1 MQLRVAQ
8 SYDLFDKILE
18 QEYIKLI
25 GSTYKIQFITT
36 DIMIIKFS
44 CFKFSI
50 NFVDLISIH
59 ADFNRGGRILIF
71 LRFL

>member
-1 MQLRVAQ
+1 MHQIRLV
-8 SYDLFDKILE
+8 
-18 QEYIKLI
+18 
-25 GSTYKIQFITT
+25 GPTYKIQFITT
-36 DIMIIKFS
+36 DKMILNVS
-44 CFKFSI
+44 SFKFSI